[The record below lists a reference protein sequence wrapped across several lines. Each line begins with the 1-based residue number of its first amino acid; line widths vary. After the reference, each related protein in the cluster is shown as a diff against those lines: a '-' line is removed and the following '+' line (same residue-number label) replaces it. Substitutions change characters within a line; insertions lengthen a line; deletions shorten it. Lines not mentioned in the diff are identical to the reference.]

1 MLIRLY
7 SKSQVTRTFV
17 SFFWANSCGDGEKG
31 ALENVD
37 LAKIMYASPVKNFP
51 QASLGI
57 ATTCIKVNDQQN

>member
-7 SKSQVTRTFV
+7 SKSQVTHTFV
-17 SFFWANSCGDGEKG
+17 SFFKWAKSYGEGEKG

-57 ATTCIKVNDQQN
+57 ATTCK

>member
-7 SKSQVTRTFV
+7 SKSQVTLTFV
-17 SFFWANSCGDGEKG
+17 SFFFKWAKSYGEGEKG
-31 ALENVD
+31 DLENVD

-57 ATTCIKVNDQQN
+57 ATTFN